1 MMIRTVA
8 LNPAIDQTVMV
19 PRLEPGEVIRA
30 SATRQDPGGKA
41 VNVAS
46 CLADWGVKVVVTG
59 LLGRDNAASFE
70 QLFAAK
76 GIADRMIRVAG
87 STRTNIKILE
97 DGGRTTDVNLP
108 GFAAR
113 PEDTKAVFN
122 QLDTVATGDL
132 VVVSGS
138 QPQGLAPDTTAR
150 LVADLAGRGARVVL
164 DVSGEPLVQALAG
177 AVMPHAVKPNRHE
190 LEALVGRSLAE
201 PTALL
206 AAARDLLDR
215 GIALVTVSMGAEGAL
230 FVTRA
235 GALVARPAEVAT
247 GSSVGAGDAMVAGLT
262 AGLAEGLALPDLA
275 RQATAFAGAKLRNP
289 GAHLPPQA
297 EVRALAARIVTAPA
311 AEYAAG

>member
-1 MMIRTVA
+1 
-8 LNPAIDQTVMV
+8 
-19 PRLEPGEVIRA
+19 
-30 SATRQDPGGKA
+30 
-41 VNVAS
+41 
-46 CLADWGVKVVVTG
+46 
-59 LLGRDNAASFE
+59 
-70 QLFAAK
+70 
-76 GIADRMIRVAG
+76 MIRVAG

-138 QPQGLAPDTTAR
+138 QPQGLALDTTAR

-164 DVSGEPLVQALAG
+164 DVSGEPLAQALAG

-206 AAARDLLDR
+206 AAARDLLQR
-215 GIALVTVSMGAEGAL
+215 LGAL
-230 FVTRA
+230 DGQHAITPLGRRMLALGTHPNASAADRA
-235 GALVARPAEVAT
+235 PRSARPDRKPARVRGRRAAT
-247 GSSVGAGDAMVAGLT
+247 SAS
-262 AGLAEGLALPDLA
+262 P
-275 RQATAFAGAKLRNP
+275 P
-289 GAHLPPQA
+289 GADACPMPA
-297 EVRALAARIVTAPA
+297 CAGPTA
-311 AEYAAG
+311 